1 MMAVQRIKHLNVK
14 NKSIEINRTCKESWH
29 SGNLL
34 PASRGVKRRN
44 VAKRTLNCQKQ
55 PTLSKESLA
64 QTASV
69 LFFLVK
75 GSTFSEL

>member
-29 SGNLL
+29 PGNLL

-44 VAKRTLNCQKQ
+44 VAKTTLNWQKQ